1 MQRIKEKVIE
11 SKKELLKEFKK
22 RKMLKEKRQQN
33 NRKWDD
39 IKFSDT
45 IREEKQEKYHEI
57 KNELIKIEEKTKN
70 NNIKIAI
77 LQNNIEGITR
87 ENIKNMIIEELTK
100 YIDKNV
106 GEKTKE
112 KIQNKLIADIEDK
125 FGLTCKLY
133 YSKTTYASAVYYDF
147 SISFYEDFEIVTCK
161 NCISDNYQY
170 KQFNNKLLGYN
181 IHIPFEPQ
189 NKAFNNYV
197 IDSIEYIEIKEIQK
211 HIKELLK
218 TQNKVKEMLQNAN
231 KIRDDFNMSIKSNL
245 YELLYIKN

>member
-1 MQRIKEKVIE
+1 MKRIME
-11 SKKELLKEFKK
+11 SKKELLKELQK
-22 RKMLKEKRQQN
+22 RKMLREERQQS

-39 IKFSDT
+39 IKFSDM
-45 IREEKQEKYHEI
+45 IREEKQEKYREI
-57 KNELIKIEEKTKN
+57 ENELTTIEEKTKN

-112 KIQNKLIADIEDK
+112 KIQNKLTADIEEK

-133 YSKTTYASAVYYDF
+133 YSKTGYVSTIYYDF
-147 SISFYEDFEIVTCK
+147 TVIFYENFEVVTCK
-161 NCISDNYQY
+161 NYISDNYQY
-170 KQFNNKLLGYN
+170 KQFNNKLLEYN
-181 IHIPFEPQ
+181 IHISFEPQ
-189 NKAFNNYV
+189 NKTFNNYV
-197 IDSIEYIEIKEIQK
+197 IDNIEYIEIKEIQK
-211 HIKELLK
+211 HIKELVK

-231 KIRDDFNMSIKSNL
+231 KIRDNFNMSIKSNL

>member
-1 MQRIKEKVIE
+1 MERITE
-11 SKKELLKEFKK
+11 SKKELLKELKK
-22 RKMLKEKRQQN
+22 RKVLKEQREQS
-33 NRKWDD
+33 NRRWDNV
-39 IKFSDT
+39 KFSDM
-45 IREEKQEKYHEI
+45 IREEKQEKYLEI
-57 KNELIKIEEKTKN
+57 EKELTTISEKVKN

-112 KIQNKLIADIEDK
+112 KIQNKLMADIEEK

-133 YSKTTYASAVYYDF
+133 YSKTGYVSTIYYDF
-147 SISFYEDFEIVTCK
+147 TIAFYENFEIVTCR
-161 NCISDNYQY
+161 NYISDNYQY
-170 KQFNNKLLGYN
+170 KQYNNKLLEYN
-181 IHIPFEPQ
+181 IHISYEPEKQ
-189 NKAFNNYV
+189 TFNNYA
-197 IDSIEYIEIKEIQK
+197 IENIEYIEIKEIQK
-211 HIKELLK
+211 HIKELIK